1 MDELKIDA
9 STSARGVRV
18 LRLNGPLTLSTLFDF
33 QKQARES
40 TQAPIVL
47 DLTDVPYMDSAG
59 LGAVLGL
66 LASCQRGGRGFGIVG
81 VAERLQML
89 FRVTH
94 VDGMIPT
101 FSSVDQAEQHV
112 AKSANA

>member
-1 MDELKIDA
+1 MDELKIDVSA
-9 STSARGVRV
+9 SASGVRV
-18 LRLNGPLTLSTLFDF
+18 LRLHGPLTLSTLFDF
-33 QKQARES
+33 QKLAREN
-40 TQAPIVL
+40 TVAPIVL

-59 LGAVLGL
+59 LGALLGL

-81 VAERLQML
+81 AAERLQTL

-101 FSSVDQAEQHV
+101 FPSVEQAEQRLS
-112 AKSANA
+112 KSAGA

>member
-1 MDELKIDA
+1 MDELKIDV
-9 STSARGVRV
+9 STSASGVRI

-33 QKQARES
+33 QKLAREN

-47 DLTDVPYMDSAG
+47 DLTEVPYMDSAG

-81 VAERLQML
+81 AAERLQTL

-101 FSSVDQAEQHV
+101 FPSVAQAEQRL
-112 AKSANA
+112 AKSAGA